1 MAGDNLGV
9 GFRYEDIRDLCHKAV
24 IGEPGARAEDTSG
37 NVELNKTVT
46 EPGAG
51 NEFRRRKNCHCPCL
65 HCLLLMLPL

>member
-37 NVELNKTVT
+37 NVELYTAVT
-46 EPGAG
+46 GPGAG
-51 NEFRRRKNCHCPCL
+51 YEFRKKEEIFSIVRVYIVC
-65 HCLLLMLPL
+65 